1 MLVHSLSTGLQVF
14 DEFARDRFQ
23 SVICS
28 TYYLTPERIEL
39 FWDGK
44 IVVQSVFFA
53 HVVTYGSNLEAGGSS
68 KR

>member
-44 IVVQSVFFA
+44 IVVQSVLIA
-53 HVVTYGSNLEAGGSS
+53 HEVT
-68 KR
+68 